1 MKTTRVGTVKIA
13 DVGAAK
19 KETEIVGTIAGT
31 WLYMA
36 PEVWASK
43 RYDST
48 ADMYSFSIT
57 MWEMW
62 YGKFAF
68 YKCHELTPR
77 DLEEKIKGKKGLRP
91 THVVSCRKPPETW
104 ERVMSSCW
112 AEDPCKRL
120 DAANCHKHFKTLL
133 LHCNTEQLTTVK
145 P

>member
-1 MKTTRVGTVKIA
+1 MKID

-19 KETEIVGTIAGT
+19 KEKEIVGTIAGT

-120 DAANCHKHFKTLL
+120 DAANSHKLLKSLL
-133 LHCNTEQLTTVK
+133 LHYTAQLTTVK
-145 P
+145 L

>member
-1 MKTTRVGTVKIA
+1 MKID

-19 KETEIVGTIAGT
+19 KEKEIVGTIAGT

-43 RYDST
+43 RYDSS

-91 THVVSCRKPPETW
+91 TYVVSCRKPPEIW

-112 AEDPCKRL
+112 AEDPYMRP
-120 DAANCHKHFKTLL
+120 DSANCHKHLKTLL
-133 LHCNTEQLTTVK
+133 LRYTAQLTTVK
-145 P
+145 L

>member
-1 MKTTRVGTVKIA
+1 MKID

-19 KETEIVGTIAGT
+19 KEKEIVGTIAGT

-43 RYDST
+43 RYDSS

-68 YKCHELTPR
+68 YECHELTPR
-77 DLEEKIKGKKGLRP
+77 DLGKKIKGKKGLRP
-91 THVVSCRKPPETW
+91 THAVSCRKPPEIW

-112 AEDPCKRL
+112 AEDSCKRL
-120 DAANCHKHFKTLL
+120 DAANCQKHLKSLL

-145 P
+145 L

>member
-1 MKTTRVGTVKIA
+1 MKIA

-19 KETEIVGTIAGT
+19 KEKEIVGTIAGT